1 MLGDPTAEPS
11 HFFLIHFPS
20 LNLDW
25 PLHGLSLL
33 SIESVVQLFF
43 ALIGDAP
50 AGKAG
55 GEKMMRCLN
64 EKDTMCRQP

>member
-1 MLGDPTAEPS
+1 
-11 HFFLIHFPS
+11 
-20 LNLDW
+20 
-25 PLHGLSLL
+25 LHGLSLL